1 MNIIAFINQKGG
13 VGKSIL
19 SFNIGTMLSFNKKKV
34 LFIDLDAQSTLTDMA
49 IPSTVPY
56 QATLFDVLKSK
67 KDIKKAIVHTE
78 NYDILPGDIQIASLE
93 HKLDKNVLKK
103 ILETVSND
111 YDYVILDCPPALG
124 MMNITA
130 LYAADTIISVVKPDI
145 VSTRG
150 LSLLNQTIKNE
161 VPGKTINAVV
171 INQYKKRKI
180 SDLTIEIIKQDYPIL
195 STVIRD
201 TSALAEATS
210 ISKSIVEYRKEN
222 GCTIAKFFA
231 AVMDYHRKYN
241 EDLQLKEYPYL
252 ENAIKSGKLKIVSMK
267 GSPRFRKA

>member
-1 MNIIAFINQKGG
+1 MNIVAFINQKGG

-67 KDIKKAIVHTE
+67 TDIKKAIVHTE

-93 HKLDKNVLKK
+93 HKLNKNVLKE
-103 ILETVSND
+103 ILEVVSND
-111 YDYVILDCPPALG
+111 YDYIILDCPPALG

-180 SDLTIEIIKQDYPIL
+180 SDLTIEIIKQDYPVL

-201 TSALAEATS
+201 TSALAEAAS
-210 ISKSIVEYRKEN
+210 ISKSIVEYAKNSN
-222 GCTIAKFFA
+222 GYKDIEEAT
-231 AVMDYHRKYN
+231 N
-241 EDLQLKEYPYL
+241 ELLT
-252 ENAIKSGKLKIVSMK
+252 K
-267 GSPRFRKA
+267 GII

>member
-1 MNIIAFINQKGG
+1 MSIIAFINQKGG

-67 KDIKKAIVHTE
+67 MDIKKAIVHTE

-93 HKLDKNVLKK
+93 HKLNKNVLKE
-103 ILETVSND
+103 ILEPVSND
-111 YDYVILDCPPALG
+111 YDYIILDCPPALG

-130 LYAADTIISVVKPDI
+130 LYAADKIISVVKPDI

-180 SDLTIEIIKQDYPIL
+180 SDLTIEIIKQDYPVL

-201 TSALAEATS
+201 TSALAEAAS
-210 ISKSIVEYRKEN
+210 ISKSIVEYAKNSN
-222 GCTIAKFFA
+222 GYKDIEEAT
-231 AVMDYHRKYN
+231 N
-241 EDLQLKEYPYL
+241 ELL
-252 ENAIKSGKLKIVSMK
+252 IKGII
-267 GSPRFRKA
+267 

>member
-1 MNIIAFINQKGG
+1 MSIIAFINQKGG

-19 SFNIGTMLSFNKKKV
+19 SFNIGAMLSFNKKKV

-67 KDIKKAIVHTE
+67 MDIKKAIVHTE

-103 ILETVSND
+103 ILEVVSND
-111 YDYVILDCPPALG
+111 YDYIILDCPPALG

-180 SDLTIEIIKQDYPIL
+180 SDLTIEIIKQDYPVL

-201 TSALAEATS
+201 TSALAEAAS
-210 ISKSIVEYRKEN
+210 ISKSIVEYAKNSN
-222 GCTIAKFFA
+222 GYKDIEEAT
-231 AVMDYHRKYN
+231 N
-241 EDLQLKEYPYL
+241 ELLT
-252 ENAIKSGKLKIVSMK
+252 K
-267 GSPRFRKA
+267 GII

>member
-1 MNIIAFINQKGG
+1 MSIIAFINQKGG

-19 SFNIGTMLSFNKKKV
+19 SFNIGAMLSFNKKKV

-67 KDIKKAIVHTE
+67 MDIKKAIVHTE

-103 ILETVSND
+103 ILEAVSND
-111 YDYVILDCPPALG
+111 YDYIILDCPPALG

-130 LYAADTIISVVKPDI
+130 LYAADKIISVVKPDI

-180 SDLTIEIIKQDYPIL
+180 SDLTIEIIKQDYSVL

-201 TSALAEATS
+201 TSALAEAAS
-210 ISKSIVEYRKEN
+210 ISKSIVEYAKNSN
-222 GCTIAKFFA
+222 GYKDIEEAT
-231 AVMDYHRKYN
+231 N
-241 EDLQLKEYPYL
+241 ELLT
-252 ENAIKSGKLKIVSMK
+252 K
-267 GSPRFRKA
+267 GII

>member
-1 MNIIAFINQKGG
+1 MSIIAFINQKGG

-19 SFNIGTMLSFNKKKV
+19 SFNIGVMLSFNKKKV
-34 LFIDLDAQSTLTDMA
+34 LFVDLDAQSTLTDMA

-67 KDIKKAIVHTE
+67 MDIKKAIVHTE

-111 YDYVILDCPPALG
+111 YDYIILDCPPALG

-130 LYAADTIISVVKPDI
+130 LYAADKIISVVKPDI

-180 SDLTIEIIKQDYPIL
+180 SDLTIEIIKQDYPVL

-201 TSALAEATS
+201 TSALAEAAS
-210 ISKSIVEYRKEN
+210 ISKSIVEYAKNSN
-222 GCTIAKFFA
+222 GYKDIEEAT
-231 AVMDYHRKYN
+231 N
-241 EDLQLKEYPYL
+241 ELLT
-252 ENAIKSGKLKIVSMK
+252 K
-267 GSPRFRKA
+267 GII

>member
-1 MNIIAFINQKGG
+1 MSIISFINQKGG

-19 SFNIGTMLSFNKKKV
+19 SFNIGAILSFNKKKV
-34 LFIDLDAQSTLTDMA
+34 LFIDLDAQSTLTDMT

-67 KDIKKAIVHTE
+67 MDIKKAIVHTE

-93 HKLDKNVLKK
+93 HKLNKNVLKE
-103 ILETVSND
+103 ILEPVSND
-111 YDYVILDCPPALG
+111 YDYIILDCPPALG

-180 SDLTIEIIKQDYPIL
+180 SDLTIEIIKQDYPVL

-201 TSALAEATS
+201 TSALAEAAS
-210 ISKSIVEYRKEN
+210 ISKSIVEYAKNSN
-222 GCTIAKFFA
+222 GYKDIEEAT
-231 AVMDYHRKYN
+231 N
-241 EDLQLKEYPYL
+241 ELLT
-252 ENAIKSGKLKIVSMK
+252 K
-267 GSPRFRKA
+267 GII

>member
-1 MNIIAFINQKGG
+1 MSIIAFINQKGG

-19 SFNIGTMLSFNKKKV
+19 SFNIGAMLSFNKKKV
-34 LFIDLDAQSTLTDMA
+34 LFIDLDAQSTLTDMT

-67 KDIKKAIVHTE
+67 MDIKKAIVHTE

-103 ILETVSND
+103 ILEAVSND
-111 YDYVILDCPPALG
+111 YDYIILDCPPALG

-130 LYAADTIISVVKPDI
+130 LYAADKIISVVKPDI

-180 SDLTIEIIKQDYPIL
+180 SDLTIEIIKQDYPVL

-201 TSALAEATS
+201 TSALAEAAS
-210 ISKSIVEYRKEN
+210 ISKSIVEYAKNSN
-222 GCTIAKFFA
+222 GYKDIEEAT
-231 AVMDYHRKYN
+231 N
-241 EDLQLKEYPYL
+241 ELLT
-252 ENAIKSGKLKIVSMK
+252 K
-267 GSPRFRKA
+267 GII

>member
-1 MNIIAFINQKGG
+1 MSIIAFINQKGG

-19 SFNIGTMLSFNKKKV
+19 SFNIGAMLSFNKKKV

-56 QATLFDVLKSK
+56 QTTLFDVLKSK
-67 KDIKKAIVHTE
+67 MDIKKAIVHTE

-103 ILETVSND
+103 ILEAVSND
-111 YDYVILDCPPALG
+111 YDYIILDCPPALG

-180 SDLTIEIIKQDYPIL
+180 SDLTIEIIKQDYPVL
-195 STVIRD
+195 NTVIRD
-201 TSALAEATS
+201 TSALAEAAS
-210 ISKSIVEYRKEN
+210 ISKSIVEYAKNSN
-222 GCTIAKFFA
+222 GYKDIEEAT
-231 AVMDYHRKYN
+231 N
-241 EDLQLKEYPYL
+241 ELLT
-252 ENAIKSGKLKIVSMK
+252 K
-267 GSPRFRKA
+267 GII